1 VIYLANVSE
10 ARMLALIFGLAAQES
25 LVARLYSDNH
35 ADSPADTAA
44 SFLEMSGHG
53 YTPVLVPPLD
63 WTITPGDPSVAEA
76 PEVQWPFSAIGPPA
90 PVYGVFFTW
99 QTSGILAFQERLG
112 GGPFM
117 VSSAGDLLAYTPRV
131 TLRPET

>member
-1 VIYLANVSE
+1 MIYLANVSE
-10 ARMLALIFGLAAQES
+10 ARMLGLIFGLVAQES

-35 ADSPADTAA
+35 VDNAADTAA
-44 SFLEMSGHG
+44 SFLEMDGHG
-53 YTPVLVPPLD
+53 YVPIIIPPSA

-76 PEVQWPFSAIGPPA
+76 PEVQWPFPTGGPA
-90 PVYGVFFTW
+90 VPVYGVFFTW

-117 VSSAGDLLAYTPRV
+117 ASSAGDMLAYTPRV